1 MMIRRAMLPARP
13 FQHPHNRL
21 LGGGDLYV
29 GACHGY
35 VGVTYVMWHVWRPGR
50 QSRVIP
56 HSPRMYQPPVSSS
69 QRPPRFGCME
79 PKSDRSSFVKNVV
92 LFPLPG
98 ITYLADG
105 DRAELFT

>member
-35 VGVTYVMWHVWRPGR
+35 VGVTYVMWHVCGVA
-50 QSRVIP
+50 S
-56 HSPRMYQPPVSSS
+56 
-69 QRPPRFGCME
+69 
-79 PKSDRSSFVKNVV
+79 RSSVESHSTFAAHVSAPRVFESTSTAFRLYGAK
-92 LFPLPG
+92 
-98 ITYLADG
+98 I
-105 DRAELFT
+105 R